1 MTLSNNINCDRPNPV
16 FLIRPNFAFPEK
28 NLHQLSNFATT
39 TSTTTRRAISFFMN
53 KVSSVAK
60 YEKGIYYKDILQIA
74 DKAMYENKKYLKEK
88 YNMKGR

>member
-1 MTLSNNINCDRPNPV
+1 
-16 FLIRPNFAFPEK
+16 
-28 NLHQLSNFATT
+28 
-39 TSTTTRRAISFFMN
+39 MN

-60 YEKGIYYKDILQIA
+60 YEKGIYYKDVLQIA